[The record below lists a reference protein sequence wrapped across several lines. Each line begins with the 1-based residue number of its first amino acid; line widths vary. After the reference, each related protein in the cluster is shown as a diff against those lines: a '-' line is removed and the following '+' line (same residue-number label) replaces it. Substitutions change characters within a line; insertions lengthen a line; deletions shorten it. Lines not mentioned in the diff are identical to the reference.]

1 MDIYTSPLNE
11 AAVAWQWPV
20 DLTSYD
26 HTTQLSDRE
35 RETIAHVIAHM
46 GARSARVHAV
56 ILHRLVQ
63 PLSDVLTAV
72 GCPQKEHY
80 APILILLSDMHRRGT
95 AYWGWSQDEWRET
108 IGLTR
113 EAFEQR
119 RVHRSGPKA
128 RQQVVVIAYL
138 LTHFSDFFAFAGNAL
153 QLHRTAATIF
163 GRPSLDTAT
172 QRICEVLRKR
182 GYSSQEVDKNIQFA
196 LALIFL
202 MTRNPSLEGVTY
214 QLLLSL
220 REQASSTMLS
230 DGLSLVSRALTDL
243 HLMEGVLPRRAIA
256 RSITARIETEGVP
269 LEWVRWCQAWHDQSP
284 LAEKTKENYLYY
296 LRKIGLWLA
305 DQYPGITS
313 PEQWDDTLGF
323 AFVAMVNQMK
333 VGDYVTVMGSAQFA
347 GLGKALSPRSKRS
360 YLTVMR
366 RFFSD
371 LQEIPHRV
379 DERGA
384 HRIPYHFNP
393 MRVFETPHAVQRLI
407 GPDPRVIEDA
417 WWWKLLAAAEA
428 LTPEDLPRP
437 SSGFQPYPF
446 TMVRALAITWCYSAL
461 RSDEIRRLRVGCI
474 RWQWEQDIQLEDG
487 EIAPPDATCFLH
499 VPVNKTS
506 TAFWKPVYALVGTCI
521 NAWEKERPPQP
532 PVLDRKTNQLVDFLF
547 SYRRGRIGDAYLNFV
562 LIPLLCEKAGVPG
575 SDARGRIT
583 SHRARATIA
592 TLYYNCPDGLTGPEI
607 QEFLGHASFHSTRS
621 YIKANPTKLAKSVA
635 RANKNSRLVRV
646 LVDPHAIVE
655 GEPAIFYDLGDG
667 TFCGNPAWASCPH
680 RMACIKCPMHV
691 GAELAQLIR
700 ARDGILNLLQEVP
713 DLSEEERAVAEGD
726 RNTLNKLIERYK
738 EVPPPPVP
746 NERYIFNPAALAPP
760 RGKPLTVLN
769 HVKTEGEPRA
779 G

>member
-1 MDIYTSPLNE
+1 MHASTSPLNE
-11 AAVAWQWPV
+11 SAVAWQWPV
-20 DLTSYD
+20 NLTSYD
-26 HTTQLSDRE
+26 RTFQLSDQE
-35 RETIAHVIAHM
+35 KEAIAYAIAHM
-46 GARSARVHAV
+46 GSRSARERATV
-56 ILHRLVQ
+56 LHRLIQ
-63 PLSDVLTAV
+63 PLSDV
-72 GCPQKEHY
+72 
-80 APILILLSDMHRRGT
+80 HRRGT
-95 AYWGWSQDEWRET
+95 AYWGWSQNEWLET

-119 RVHRSGPKA
+119 RIHRSGPKA
-128 RQQVVVIAYL
+128 RQQVVIIAYV

-163 GRPSLDTAT
+163 GRSSLDTAT
-172 QRICEVLRKR
+172 QCICEVLRKR

-196 LALIFL
+196 LALVFL
-202 MTRNPSLEGVTY
+202 TTRNPSLEGVTY

-220 REQASSTMLS
+220 REQTSSKMLS
-230 DGLSLVSRALTDL
+230 DGLGLLSRALTDL
-243 HLMEGVLPRRAIA
+243 HLMEGVLPRRAIV

-269 LEWVRWCQAWHDQSP
+269 VEWVRWCQAWHDQSP
-284 LAEKTKENYLYY
+284 LSEKTKENYLYY
-296 LRKIGLWLA
+296 LRKVGLWLA
-305 DQYPGITS
+305 EQYPGVTS
-313 PEQWDDTLGF
+313 PEQWDDPLGF

-347 GLGKALSPRSKRS
+347 GLGKALTPRSKS
-360 YLTVMR
+360 NYLTVMR

-371 LQEIPHRV
+371 LQEIPHQV
-379 DERGA
+379 DKRGA
-384 HRIPYHFNP
+384 YRIPRRFNP
-393 MRVFETPHAVQRLI
+393 MRVFETPRAVRRLI

-417 WWWKLLAAAEA
+417 WWWKLLAAAAA
-428 LTPEDLPRP
+428 LTKEDLPRP
-437 SSGFQPYPF
+437 SSGFQPYPL
-446 TMVRALAITWCYSAL
+446 TMVRALAISWCYSAL
-461 RSDEIRRLRVGCI
+461 RSDEIKRLRVGCI
-474 RWQWEQDIQLEDG
+474 RWQWEQDMQSEEG
-487 EIAPPDATCFLH
+487 EMAPPDATCFLH

-547 SYRRGRIGDAYLNFV
+547 SYRRGRIGDEYLNFV
-562 LIPLLCEKAGVPG
+562 LIPLLCEKAGVPC

-646 LVDPHAIVE
+646 LVDPHAAVE

-680 RMACIKCPMHV
+680 RMACIKCPMHI

-700 ARDGILNLLQEVP
+700 ARDGIMNLLQEVP
-713 DLSEEERAVAEGD
+713 DLSEEERAIAEGD
-726 RNTLNKLIERYK
+726 RDTLNKLIEKYK
-738 EVPPPPVP
+738 DVSPPPVP
-746 NERYIFNPAALAPP
+746 NERYIFNPAALTPP

-769 HVKTEGEPRA
+769 HAKTGSKLHA